1 MTTSAWQHKRLRELA
16 RRMVAL
22 EAQAKRFELLGDQR
36 RADDFW
42 ARRETVQWMRSL
54 LLRDCWAS
62 TPRESS
68 LVKQ

>member
-1 MTTSAWQHKRLRELA
+1 MTTWQQTRTLRKLA

-22 EAQAKRFELLGDQR
+22 EAQAKRHELLGDEA

-42 ARRETVQWMRSL
+42 YRRETVQWMRSL
-54 LLRDCWAS
+54 LLRDSWAS

>member
-1 MTTSAWQHKRLRELA
+1 MTTRWQQSRLRALA

-22 EAQAKRFELLGDQR
+22 EAQAKRHELLGNHA

-42 ARRETVQWMRSL
+42 DRRETVQWMRSL
-54 LLRDCWAS
+54 LLRDGWANAA
-62 TPRESS
+62 RESS